1 VCSRRKAETL
11 IQEGRVTINGSTVTQ
26 LGSKAD
32 AEKDSIKIDGR
43 RIRVAANKV
52 YLLLNKPKGYICTLS
67 DPEGRPLVTNLLR
80 GISEK
85 VFPVG
90 RLDLQSEG
98 LLLLT
103 NDGEFSNLV
112 SRAGQHCPKTY
123 LAKLQGTPGP
133 EAIERLAKGIVVDGK
148 KLAPVKITLVKEGG
162 NPWFRVTLI
171 EGKNNQIR
179 KMFEAIGHRVAKLK
193 RIQIGFLSDPHL
205 ALGCF
210 RTLTPGEIEK
220 FKRLRQ
226 KLPD

>member
-1 VCSRRKAETL
+1 
-11 IQEGRVTINGSTVTQ
+11 
-26 LGSKAD
+26 
-32 AEKDSIKIDGR
+32 
-43 RIRVAANKV
+43 
-52 YLLLNKPKGYICTLS
+52 
-67 DPEGRPLVTNLLR
+67 
-80 GISEK
+80 
-85 VFPVG
+85 
-90 RLDLQSEG
+90 
-98 LLLLT
+98 
-103 NDGEFSNLV
+103 
-112 SRAGQHCPKTY
+112 
-123 LAKLQGTPGP
+123 
-133 EAIERLAKGIVVDGK
+133 VVDGK